1 MDAYDI
7 VYLVSMEAK
16 KRRGG
21 GVVSIRFWITC
32 KFYIVNRAILHVSVF
47 VCVEREREE
56 KG

>member
-7 VYLVSMEAK
+7 VYLVAMEVK
-16 KRRGG
+16 KAGGG
-21 GVVSIRFWITC
+21 GVFSIRFWITC

-56 KG
+56 KI